1 MSYIWTVTGWHRH
14 VGTVGTLPE
23 FWSAV
28 RLALLLRS
36 FVSLC
41 FKRSDWLERHWKMDV
56 IIEVTTTGIQN
67 WLPLVGV
74 RVNGQHGPC
83 NTCRRLEIHC
93 KISRLQG
100 CSRWRCRGYIMAWY
114 VDMSFWNRD
123 HESWSYMHCE
133 FPAIKDDN
141 CGSVYIFFT
150 AENHWRLQWLGLFL
164 KGHRVDGTCSTWLAS
179 CVWVLFLDTFA
190 NVGGRVYLQS
200 SNTKKVKMAIP
211 LKAFLY
217 CHTSVFQWW
226 YKHSITYTTLT

>member
-1 MSYIWTVTGWHRH
+1 
-14 VGTVGTLPE
+14 
-23 FWSAV
+23 
-28 RLALLLRS
+28 
-36 FVSLC
+36 
-41 FKRSDWLERHWKMDV
+41 
-56 IIEVTTTGIQN
+56 
-67 WLPLVGV
+67 
-74 RVNGQHGPC
+74 
-83 NTCRRLEIHC
+83 
-93 KISRLQG
+93 
-100 CSRWRCRGYIMAWY
+100 MAWY
-114 VDMSFWNRD
+114 GDMSFWNRD

-179 CVWVLFLDTFA
+179 SVWVLFLDTFA
-190 NVGGRVYLQS
+190 NVGDRVYLQS

-226 YKHSITYTTLT
+226 YKHSITYTYIDMFTHTMAWIAILYICTLYIQYLYHNFPSYRWSRLLHYSFHHISGHVFQGIHKESQMVQIMDRFRAQLGRVSYEIEKRNEKRLHDPDMGFQNVHADPKIVECSVAV